1 MTTRMAKGIASGIA
15 SGMKSGIQSDGVDRR
30 GKARAPALGGWL
42 GEALAAGLLVG
53 LPAGAWAEAGIRAD
67 YLCKGRFDASEI
79 TAFFFNDTPSAV
91 VLLEGEGATR
101 LPRTVSASGVRYSD
115 GEQSFWVK
123 GDRASWQRGQAPARA
138 CEPRSPQADSIR

>member
-1 MTTRMAKGIASGIA
+1 MASDMTGDMT
-15 SGMKSGIQSDGVDRR
+15 SGMKSVVVEGLAT
-30 GKARAPALGGWL
+30 ARAHALGCWWG
-42 GEALAAGLLVG
+42 GALVAGLIAG

-101 LPRTVSASGVRYSD
+101 LPQTVSASGARYSD
-115 GEQSFWVK
+115 GDQSFWVK
-123 GDRASWQRGQAPARA
+123 GDRASWQRGQAPARS
-138 CEPRSPQADSIR
+138 CEPRPR